1 MMTHLKNRLR
11 CLQLEGVLGLFCVAL
26 CTTPVLAQDTDQ
38 LQWSITP
45 YLWASETK
53 VDLAFRDGISGG
65 DTISFNDLLDTL
77 DTAVMVHFESGRG
90 HWSAFADLTYLE
102 TSDTRDRPVLAVDVD
117 SEITVLDAAM
127 AWWPGGVGS
136 SLSVIG
142 GMRYSGFDDRYR
154 LSLEDNPV
162 TTLRN
167 KTDYYD
173 ALLGVRYRFDLG
185 ERWALLT
192 HADFSLG
199 DSEGTWLIRANLAWT
214 VGSRR
219 MNRVLLG
226 YQYKEAEFK
235 SGDVRVDYRY
245 HGPMAGFNFR
255 F

>member
-1 MMTHLKNRLR
+1 MRIAAAAGWLILCFACIPT
-11 CLQLEGVLGLFCVAL
+11 CVQA
-26 CTTPVLAQDTDQ
+26 AES

-45 YLWASETK
+45 YLWASQTK
-53 VDLAFRDGISGG
+53 VDLEFRGDPVGG
-65 DTISFNDLLDTL
+65 DTISFNDLLDQL
-77 DTAVMVHFESGRG
+77 DTAFMIHAEAGRG
-90 HWSAFADLTYLE
+90 NWSAFADLTYLE
-102 TSDTRDRPVLAVDVD
+102 TSDTRDRPVLEVAVD
-117 SEITVLDAAM
+117 SEVTVLDAGM

-154 LSLEDNPV
+154 VNLEGNPV

-167 KTDYYD
+167 TNDYYD

-185 ERWALLT
+185 ERWALMT
-192 HADFSLG
+192 HADYSMG

-214 VGSRR
+214 VGKRR
-219 MNRVLLG
+219 MNRLVLG
-226 YQYKEAEFK
+226 YQFKEAEFE
-235 SGDVRVDYRY
+235 SGDVRTDYSY